1 MITSQA
7 LNGKSR
13 VRHGFFTRE
22 GGVSDGLFS
31 SLNCGFGSGDN
42 PDHITA
48 NRSLAMRR
56 LGLEGDDLVT
66 LFQVHSADVVVVD
79 KPWKP
84 GQAPRADA
92 AVTRR
97 PGIALGILSADCA
110 PVLLADRRAGVVGA
124 AHAGWRGAHGGVLE
138 AVVEEMEALGANR
151 EDMVAAI
158 GPAIAIESYEV
169 DDGFRD
175 RFTKSDGRFFAPG
188 RAGHWFFDLEG
199 YVEARLD
206 AMGVGQVDALGLD
219 TYANPAR
226 FYSYRRATHEG
237 APDYGRQLSLIGL
250 QEIE

>member
-110 PVLLADRRAGVVGA
+110 PVLLADSEAGV
-124 AHAGWRGAHGGVLE
+124 L
-138 AVVEEMEALGANR
+138 VE
-151 EDMVAAI
+151 
-158 GPAIAIESYEV
+158 
-169 DDGFRD
+169 
-175 RFTKSDGRFFAPG
+175 
-188 RAGHWFFDLEG
+188 
-199 YVEARLD
+199 
-206 AMGVGQVDALGLD
+206 
-219 TYANPAR
+219 
-226 FYSYRRATHEG
+226 
-237 APDYGRQLSLIGL
+237 
-250 QEIE
+250 